1 MFTPPAEVEAVCT
14 AFASLFTRPSW
25 PRAQAL
31 LCGTLL
37 APANHV
43 LTAALRAPGLAGDA
57 GFQNYHRLL
66 NRARWSAREAAGI
79 LLRLLVAAFVPA
91 GPLIL
96 GLDETVERRRGPKIK
111 ARAIYRDAA
120 RSSRECFQKTS
131 GLRWLSLHLLVP
143 VRWARRVWALP
154 FLTALCPSSRYAP
167 YVQRGRRHKPLVE
180 RARGLIGQVRR
191 WLPRQALTVVA
202 DSGYAAIELLSWCQ
216 HLPTPVTLVTRL
228 RLDAALYEPAPARAA
243 AQKGRPRRKGRRLPT
258 LAQRLTEPQ
267 TTWSRVR
274 VRWYS
279 GAWRWLEV
287 ASETAVWYHSGLPPV
302 ALRWVLIRD
311 PKGRFEPQAL
321 LSTDADSTAAK
332 IVSAFVRRW
341 AMEVTFQEARAHL
354 GVEGQRQWNDL
365 AVARSTPLRLALF
378 SLVALL
384 VQRHP
389 GWQTSVRQAA
399 WYRKALPTFSDAL
412 AQVRRCLWRQ
422 LAFCMSANHTD
433 RRKSSADLFAHFG
446 ELLAYAA

>member
-1 MFTPPAEVEAVCT
+1 MFTPPAEVEAVCA

-25 PRAQAL
+25 RRAQAL

-43 LTAALRAPGLAGDA
+43 LTGALRTLGLATDP
-57 GFQNYHRLL
+57 GFQSYHRLL
-66 NRARWSAREAAGI
+66 NRVRWSAREGAGV
-79 LLRLLVAAFVPA
+79 LLRLLISAFVPT

-96 GLDETVERRRGPKIK
+96 GLDETVERRRGPKIT

-143 VRWARRVWALP
+143 IRWARRVWALP
-154 FLTALCPSSRYAP
+154 FLTALCPSARYAP
-167 YVQRGRRHKPLVE
+167 YAAKGRRHKPLVE
-180 RARGLIGQVRR
+180 RARGLIGQVVR
-191 WLPRQALTVVA
+191 WLPDRALTVVA
-202 DSGYAAIELLSWCQ
+202 DSGYAAIELLAWCQ
-216 HLPTPVTLVTRL
+216 RLSAPVTLITRL

-243 AQKGRPRRKGRRLPT
+243 GQKGRPRRKGQRLPT
-258 LAQRLTEPQ
+258 LAERLTRTDTVWQ
-267 TTWSRVR
+267 RVR
-274 VRWYS
+274 VRWYG

-287 ASETAVWYHSGLPPV
+287 ASDNAVWYHSGLTPV

-311 PKGRFEPQAL
+311 PRGRSEPQAL
-321 LSTDADSTAAK
+321 LSTNPALEATP
-332 IVSAFVRRW
+332 IVNAFVRRW

-354 GVEGQRQWNDL
+354 GVQGQRQWNDR
-365 AVARSTPLRLALF
+365 AIARSTPLRLALF

-384 VQRHP
+384 VQRRP
-389 GWQTSVRQAA
+389 EWQTSVQQAA
-399 WYRKALPTFSDAL
+399 WYQKALPTFSDAL
-412 AQVRRCLWRQ
+412 AQVRRCLRRQ
-422 LAFCMSANHTD
+422 MAFCTSAENTD
-433 RRKSSADLFAHFG
+433 NRKPPVDLFAHFG

>member
-1 MFTPPAEVEAVCT
+1 MFTPPAEVEVVCT

-31 LCGTLL
+31 LCGALL

-43 LTAALRAPGLAGDA
+43 LTAALRALGLAGDV

-79 LLRLLVAAFVPA
+79 LLRLLVAAFVPT

-143 VRWARRVWALP
+143 IRWAKRVWALP
-154 FLTALCPSSRYAP
+154 FLTALCPSARCAP
-167 YVQRGRRHKPLVE
+167 YVQRGRQHKSLVE

-191 WLPRQALTVVA
+191 WLPRQALSVVA
-202 DSGYAAIELLSWCQ
+202 DSGYAAIELLAWCQ
-216 HLPTPVTLVTRL
+216 RLPAPVTLITRL

-243 AQKGRPRRKGRRLPT
+243 AQKGRPRCKGRRLPT
-258 LAQRLTEPQ
+258 LAKRLTEPE
-267 TTWSRVR
+267 TVWSRVR
-274 VRWYS
+274 VRWYD

-287 ASETAVWYHSGLPPV
+287 ASDTAVWYHSGLSPV

-321 LSTDADSTAAK
+321 LSTDVNLPAAQ
-332 IVSAFVRRW
+332 IVNAFVRRW
-341 AMEVTFQEARAHL
+341 AMEVTFQEVRAHL

-384 VQRHP
+384 VHRQP
-389 GWQTSVRQAA
+389 GWQASVRQAA
-399 WYRKALPTFSDAL
+399 WYKKALPTFSDAL
-412 AQVRRCLWRQ
+412 AQVRRCLWQ
-422 LAFCMSANHTD
+422 KLAFCMSANNID
-433 RRKSSADLFAHFG
+433 RRKSPAALFEHLG
-446 ELLAYAA
+446 EMLAYAA